1 MPSVIAYISEV
12 LPDGHLSVP
21 EDVRQTLAS
30 TPHTHVQVT
39 IRLLQSE
46 AEQLEAAWTAFRQ
59 LGQDAAP
66 GRLRDASVNHDR
78 YLYGKEP

>member
-1 MPSVIAYISEV
+1 MPSVIEYIGEV

-39 IRLLQSE
+39 IRLLESE
-46 AEQLEAAWTAFRQ
+46 TEEIEAAWAAFRQ

-66 GRLRDASVNHDR
+66 GCLRDASVNHDR
-78 YLYGKEP
+78 YLYGKEA